1 MTTYLNTSIECFGE
15 KRACRM
21 MRSHLGWFV
30 KGLRYG
36 SRFRES
42 IKRIS
47 TEKEALSLIG
57 EYKSFLLDLNHIEY

>member
-1 MTTYLNTSIECFGE
+1 
-15 KRACRM
+15 

-30 KGLRYG
+30 KGLRFS

-47 TEKEALSLIG
+47 TEKEALSFIG
-57 EYKSFLLDLNHIEY
+57 EYKKFLIDSKDVDI